1 MYIYTVKSHTTN
13 QKNKIMSTLIIFLA
27 QTKIMA
33 TIEILSLL
41 LVAAIIG
48 YITAWLYYKSIYV
61 RRIKAIEAEK
71 DELKN
76 HIVNLKADKSNL
88 QKSLGEKDN
97 EIQYLN
103 KEVNTLKALHAE
115 AVHKTDD
122 MTLKN
127 ARTTQMLYEKDEALV
142 LIAQRKHL
150 LDYKS
155 FGTAREAEKDD
166 LKMISGIGPFIEER
180 LHVLD
185 IYTFRQISKFTAQ
198 DIDKINDAIE
208 YFSGRIERDEWVAQA
223 RELVISKDKRT
234 EQLKW
239 IRERKARIYYDRIGI
254 AKEEEADDLTIIS
267 GIGGWIKEKLNAL
280 DIYTLRQISNF
291 TEEDVHMVTEAIEY
305 FPGRIE
311 RDEWILQAQELVRI
325 SGRKSELLK
334 RIRERKGRIYYDRLG
349 VAHKHQANNLT
360 LIKGIGLWIE
370 ERLNILDIYTFEQ
383 ISRLTPTDVET
394 ITEILEIP
402 SGRIDKDDWVG
413 QARKLVK
420 K

>member
-1 MYIYTVKSHTTN
+1 
-13 QKNKIMSTLIIFLA
+13 MSTLIILLA
-27 QTKIMA
+27 QTKIISS
-33 TIEILSLL
+33 IEILSLL

-48 YITAWLYYKSIYV
+48 YVTAWLYYKAIYV
-61 RRIKAIEAEK
+61 RKIKAIEAEK

-76 HIVNLKADKSNL
+76 QIVILKTDKSNL
-88 QKSLGEKDN
+88 QKNLGEKDN

-103 KEVNTLKALHAE
+103 KEVNTLKTLHAE

-127 ARTTQMLYEKDEALV
+127 TRTEQMLYEKDEALV

-155 FGTAREAEKDD
+155 FGTATEAEKDD

-180 LHVLD
+180 LHALD
-185 IYTFRQISKFTAQ
+185 IYTFRQISKLTAQ
-198 DIDKINDAIE
+198 DIDTINNAIE

-223 RELVISKDKRT
+223 RELVISKDKRM
-234 EQLKW
+234 EQLKG
-239 IRERKARIYYDRIGI
+239 IRDRKARIYYNRIGI
-254 AKEEEADDLTIIS
+254 AKKEEADDLTIIS
-267 GIGGWIKEKLNAL
+267 GIGGWIKEKLNVL

-291 TEEDVHMVTEAIEY
+291 TEEDVHTVTEAIEY

-325 SGRKSELLK
+325 AGRKSELLK
-334 RIRERKGRIYYDRLG
+334 RIKERKGRIYYDRLG

-383 ISRLTPTDVET
+383 ISKLTPTDVET

-402 SGRIDKDDWVG
+402 SGRIDQDDWVG

>member
-1 MYIYTVKSHTTN
+1 
-13 QKNKIMSTLIIFLA
+13 MSTLIIFLA
-27 QTKIMA
+27 QTKIIA

-48 YITAWLYYKSIYV
+48 YVTAWLYYKSIYV

-88 QKSLGEKDN
+88 QKSFGEKDN

-127 ARTTQMLYEKDEALV
+127 ARTDQMLYEKDEALA

-155 FGTAREAEKDD
+155 FGTATEAEKDD

-185 IYTFRQISKFTAQ
+185 IYTFRQISKFTVQ
-198 DIDKINDAIE
+198 DINTINYAIE

-234 EQLKW
+234 EQLKG
-239 IRERKARIYYDRIGI
+239 IRERKARISYNRIGI
-254 AKEEEADDLTIIS
+254 AKKEKADDLTIIS

-291 TEEDVHMVTEAIEY
+291 NEEDVHTVTEAIEY

-325 SGRKSELLK
+325 AGRKSDLLK

-383 ISRLTPTDVET
+383 ISKLTPTDVET
-394 ITEILEIP
+394 ITEILEISP
-402 SGRIDKDDWVG
+402 GRIDQDDWVG

>member
-1 MYIYTVKSHTTN
+1 
-13 QKNKIMSTLIIFLA
+13 LI
-27 QTKIMA
+27 
-33 TIEILSLL
+33 
-41 LVAAIIG
+41 
-48 YITAWLYYKSIYV
+48 
-61 RRIKAIEAEK
+61 
-71 DELKN
+71 
-76 HIVNLKADKSNL
+76 
-88 QKSLGEKDN
+88 
-97 EIQYLN
+97 
-103 KEVNTLKALHAE
+103 
-115 AVHKTDD
+115 
-122 MTLKN
+122 
-127 ARTTQMLYEKDEALV
+127 

-155 FGTAREAEKDD
+155 FGTATEAEKDD

-180 LHVLD
+180 LHALD
-185 IYTFRQISKFTAQ
+185 IYTFRQISKFTPQ
-198 DIDKINDAIE
+198 DINTINDAIE
-208 YFSGRIERDEWVAQA
+208 YFSGRIERDEWIAQA
-223 RELVISKDKRT
+223 RELVISKDKRM
-234 EQLKW
+234 EQLKG
-239 IRERKARIYYDRIGI
+239 IRDRKARIYYDRIGI
-254 AKEEEADDLTIIS
+254 AKKEEADDLTIIS
-267 GIGGWIKEKLNAL
+267 GIGGWIKEKLNML

-291 TEEDVHMVTEAIEY
+291 TEEDVHTVTEAIEY

-325 SGRKSELLK
+325 AGRKSELLN
-334 RIRERKGRIYYDRLG
+334 RIRERKERIYYDRLG

-383 ISRLTPTDVET
+383 ISKLTPTDVEI